1 MLCMLYQ
8 INDKNKRIAKI
19 FSDLNIGEVV
29 KVLSLTTREK
39 PEMLLTVA
47 DSEVSNQLTLSPL
60 NIK

>member
-1 MLCMLYQ
+1 MLYQ